1 MILLIIGLIWI
12 ASISWLLWRDRQK
25 VWQGRAPDLL
35 AGGLLFGL
43 TIGFFWRTVSGD
55 VYQPADGG
63 DLVSF
68 LFPTYRF
75 AAAQL
80 HQGSLPL
87 WNPTLYGG
95 APFIGD
101 IQAGFL
107 YPPNLILFWLWPTFE
122 YPAMQ
127 WLAIGHLYWAALG
140 MYLLLRCWT
149 ISATHAPLSRAAAFF
164 GAIAFAFSD
173 PLLLHLGNL
182 NLIAVLSWLPWVL
195 AAYHQALYRHSL
207 RWAALAGFLFAFAN
221 FAGHAQ
227 STFYLALALALYT
240 IGYWALKLFAW
251 RTDDAARPIT
261 FPRLGRL
268 LRYPLLTATLTMLL
282 TAPILLPA
290 LELARLTER
299 DSFTYQD
306 TVAFSLAPTQAIGL
320 LTPSFFGRGP
330 ALHWS
335 LWSRVETP
343 YAGVATVL
351 LALAALLL
359 VSPAV
364 RRWLWIWVVFALVG
378 FTTALGIYGLAHGWL
393 TYLLPIFDQFRAPAR
408 ALVLWSFAI
417 SVLAAFGVDA
427 IRRGLSTQGDA
438 PGDAPGDA
446 SGEMLLQQILRWG
459 AIGFGAIALPL
470 IYFALLITQEN
481 ETIFLRVSV
490 AAIGLTLAAAF
501 WVGTWALI
509 AMRRAN
515 WLSSLAVAILL
526 IGLLFF
532 DLSSTGAYTD
542 ISPTAPTS
550 GYEHEALV
558 DFLRNDHSVGR
569 IDTLTDIQD
578 LWQPD
583 SAALF
588 GFEDVGGIANP
599 LMLAHW
605 HQLWEALGGRQSRL
619 YDMLNVTHLI
629 ARDGTPLPEGK
640 FELLFD
646 APGALALYRNAEAMP
661 RAWLVHEL
669 IGVDDEAAAFAALQA
684 PDFDP
689 RRQAIVPRLE
699 MEREGVPVSL
709 APATGEEVVAVL
721 DQGTNTLTLSLKS
734 SSPALLVLSELW
746 YPGWRATINGDE
758 LPIIRTNGALRGVF
772 VPAGEAVVTFRFVP
786 NSWRTGLLAAM
797 AGWILL
803 LLVFLFEKPSL
814 AEQVAA
820 YWTNRARK

>member
-1 MILLIIGLIWI
+1 MILVLVGFIWIGLI
-12 ASISWLLWRDRQK
+12 AWLLWHDRRD
-25 VWQGRAPDLL
+25 VWQGYAPDLL
-35 AGGLLFGL
+35 AGGLLCGL
-43 TIGFFWRTVSGD
+43 ISGFFWRTLSGD

-107 YPPNLILFWLWPTFE
+107 YIPNLILFWLWPTFD
-122 YPAMQ
+122 YRLLQ

-140 MYLLLRCWT
+140 MYVLLRAWRGAPT
-149 ISATHAPLSRAAAFF
+149 EPPLSRAAALF
-164 GAIAFAFSD
+164 GAVAFALSD

-207 RWAALAGFLFAFAN
+207 RWAAGAGFLFAFAN

-227 STFYLALALALYT
+227 STFYLGLALALYT
-240 IGYWALKLFAW
+240 LGYWIVKAGEW
-251 RTDDAARPIT
+251 RATRTSYSIT
-261 FPRLGRL
+261 LPRIIAVLQ
-268 LRYPLLTATLTMLL
+268 YPLITAALTILL

-290 LELARLTER
+290 WELARLTER
-299 DSFTYQD
+299 ESFTYQD

-343 YAGVATVL
+343 YAGVATL
-351 LALAALLL
+351 ILALAALLL
-359 VSPAV
+359 ATPAN
-364 RRWLWIWVVFALVG
+364 RRRLWIWVAIALVG
-378 FTTALGIYGLAHGWL
+378 FTTALGIYAIVHGWL
-393 TYLLPIFDQFRAPAR
+393 TYLVPAFAQFRAPAR
-408 ALVLWSFAI
+408 TLVLWTFAL

-427 IRRGLSTQGDA
+427 VRRQRSTFSSHDLLGDTQA
-438 PGDAPGDA
+438 IAGKT
-446 SGEMLLQQILRWG
+446 LFTQILRWG
-459 AIGFGAIALPL
+459 SVGLMGIALPL
-470 IYFALLITQEN
+470 SYFALLLTQEN
-481 ETIFLRVSV
+481 ETVFLRVSV
-490 AAIGLTLAAAF
+490 AAIALTLAAFF
-501 WVGTWALI
+501 WISTWALI
-509 AMRRAN
+509 AMRQAG
-515 WLSSLAVAILL
+515 WLSSLVVGTLL

-532 DLSSTGAYTD
+532 DLSATGAYTD
-542 ISPTAPTS
+542 ISPTAPTG
-550 GYEHEALV
+550 GYEHAALV
-558 DFLRNDHSVGR
+558 DFLRTVPGLGR
-569 IDTLTDIQD
+569 IDTLTDIQE

-583 SAALF
+583 SAALY

-599 LMLAHW
+599 LMLADW

-629 ARDGTPLPEGK
+629 VRDGTPLPEGK
-640 FELLFD
+640 FALVFD
-646 APGALALYRNAEAMP
+646 APGELAVYRNAEALP
-661 RAWLVHEL
+661 RAWVVHEVVS
-669 IGVDDEAAAFAALQA
+669 VDSNAAALAALQA

-689 RRQAIVPRLE
+689 QSRAIVQG
-699 MEREGVPVSL
+699 MEELSDL
-709 APATGEEVVAVL
+709 NAPATGAEIVEVVEH
-721 DQGTNTLTLSLKS
+721 GTNSLTIAVEAT
-734 SSPALLVLSELW
+734 SPGLLVLSELW
-746 YPGWRATINGDE
+746 YPGWRATRNGE
-758 LPIIRTNGALRGVF
+758 AVPLLRTNSALRGVS
-772 VPAGEAVVTFRFVP
+772 VPTGKSSVQLKFSP
-786 NSWRTGLLAAM
+786 DSWRIGLLAAL

-803 LLVFLFEKPSL
+803 IIIFIFEKSPTQAQPL
-814 AEQVAA
+814 PYNA
-820 YWTNRARK
+820 NIL

>member
-1 MILLIIGLIWI
+1 MFLLIVGFIWIGLLG
-12 ASISWLLWRDRQK
+12 WLRWRDRQD
-25 VWQGRAPDLL
+25 VWSGHAPDLL

-43 TIGFFWRTVSGD
+43 IAGFFWRTLSGD

-107 YPPNLILFWLWPTFE
+107 YIPNLILFWLWPTFD
-122 YPAMQ
+122 YRFMQ

-140 MYLLLRCWT
+140 MYVLLRCWRG
-149 ISATHAPLSRAAAFF
+149 SPAERSLSRAAAFF
-164 GAIAFAFSD
+164 GAIAFALSD

-195 AAYHQALYRHSL
+195 TAYHQALYRHSL
-207 RWAALAGFLFAFAN
+207 RWAAIAGFLFAFAN

-227 STFYLALALALYT
+227 STFYLGIVLALYT
-240 IGYWALKLFAW
+240 VGFWAVKAGAW
-251 RTDDAARPIT
+251 HTKRAHYPIT
-261 FPRLGRL
+261 LPRVIAVLQ
-268 LRYPLLTATLTMLL
+268 YPLITATLTILL

-343 YAGVATVL
+343 YAGVATLIV
-351 LALAALLL
+351 AVAALLL
-359 VSPAV
+359 ATPTL
-364 RRWLWIWVVFALVG
+364 RRWLWIWSTIALVG
-378 FTTALGIYGLAHGWL
+378 FTTALGIYALVHGWL
-393 TYLLPIFDQFRAPAR
+393 TYLIPAFDQFRAPAR
-408 ALVLWSFAI
+408 ALVLWTFA
-417 SVLAAFGVDA
+417 LAALSAFGVDA
-427 IRRGLSTQGDA
+427 IRGQFTASTQGDA
-438 PGDAPGDA
+438 DKVTIHVDNRA
-446 SGEMLLQQILRWG
+446 GERLFYQILRWG
-459 AIGFGAIALPL
+459 GAGFMAIALPL
-470 IYFALLITQEN
+470 SYFALLLTQEN

-490 AAIGLTLAAAF
+490 TAIALTLATAF
-501 WVGTWALI
+501 WLSTWALI
-509 AMRRAN
+509 AMRRVG
-515 WLSSLAVAILL
+515 WLSSLVVAILL

-532 DLSSTGAYTD
+532 DLSATGAYTD
-542 ISPTAPTS
+542 ISPTAPTR
-550 GYEHEALV
+550 GYEHGALV
-558 DFLRNDHSVGR
+558 DFLRNVPSLGR

-583 SAALF
+583 SAALY

-599 LMLAHW
+599 LMLVHW

-629 ARDGTPLPEGK
+629 VRDGTPLPDGK
-640 FELLFD
+640 FTLVFD
-646 APGALALYRNAEAMP
+646 APGELAVYRNNEALP
-661 RAWLVHEL
+661 RAWVVHDVL
-669 IGVDDEAAAFAALQA
+669 TVDSSTATLAALQA
-684 PDFDP
+684 ADFNP
-689 RRQAIVPRLE
+689 RYRAIVQST
-699 MEREGVPVSL
+699 EGLPAQM
-709 APATGEEVVAVL
+709 APTTAEEVVQVI
-721 DQGTNTLTLSLKS
+721 DHSSNTLTVAVEAT
-734 SSPALLVLSELW
+734 SPGLLVLSELW
-746 YPGWRATINGDE
+746 YPGWRATRNGE
-758 LPIIRTNGALRGVF
+758 AVPVLRTNGALRGVSL
-772 VPAGEAVVTFRFVP
+772 PAGKSTVTLSFTP
-786 NSWRTGLLAAM
+786 DSWRAGLLAAI

-803 LLVFLFEKPSL
+803 FIVFFFEKSPP
-814 AEQVAA
+814 AEHGVTQ
-820 YWTNRARK
+820 RANIL